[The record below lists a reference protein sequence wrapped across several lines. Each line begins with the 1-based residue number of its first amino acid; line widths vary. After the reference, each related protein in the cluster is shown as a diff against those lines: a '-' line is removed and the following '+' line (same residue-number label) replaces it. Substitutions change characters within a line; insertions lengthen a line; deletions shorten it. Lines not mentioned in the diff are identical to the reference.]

1 LQNLL
6 VAGEDD
12 ETAAVDG
19 GVDACEEMEAETRRV
34 KDLVIEGDLPEA
46 QRRVAT
52 CDNIPDSEQT
62 TDRERER
69 ERRENALFL
78 LIFLFGPT
86 NRDRERKAQGRAQRQ
101 EGRQERDERAGGR
114 VQKEEEDNVVLL
126 AFDARGRLAGQGQRR
141 GRGTG
146 QTRDSRNSN
155 KEQQQRF
162 HGHVINGRG
171 LILLDGDDNN
181 DIDDT
186 NVDGRRRSR
195 GRDWMCDG
203 CIRDQETRAVL
214 CVARCS
220 TLPEIARHPA

>member
-86 NRDRERKAQGRAQRQ
+86 NRDRERKAQGRGRK
-101 EGRQERDERAGGR
+101 EGRR
-114 VQKEEEDNVVLL
+114 
-126 AFDARGRLAGQGQRR
+126 
-141 GRGTG
+141 
-146 QTRDSRNSN
+146 
-155 KEQQQRF
+155 
-162 HGHVINGRG
+162 
-171 LILLDGDDNN
+171 
-181 DIDDT
+181 
-186 NVDGRRRSR
+186 
-195 GRDWMCDG
+195 
-203 CIRDQETRAVL
+203 
-214 CVARCS
+214 
-220 TLPEIARHPA
+220 